1 MIFQIT
7 NHRLLPNRFEI
18 SRFYL
23 RFKSKVSEFQAIF
36 IVSRDHLHRFQPN
49 FSDLSRIL
57 FSFPSSVASLFIGRS
72 ILFIGISIYR
82 YSDEGRGSPTRYIS
96 IYWILIYTRNSIYAN
111 TRKILTLRETSRYL
125 FLRYKCREHFAECS
139 SSVPL
144 SRLLVIMVYNNKR
157 DA

>member
-1 MIFQIT
+1 M
-7 NHRLLPNRFEI
+7 PNRFEI

-36 IVSRDHLHRFQPN
+36 IVSRDHLHRFHPN

-82 YSDEGRGSPTRYIS
+82 YSDEGGVSDTVYFNLLDSYIHAKFDLCQYEKDFNIKRDVEIS
-96 IYWILIYTRNSIYAN
+96 IF
-111 TRKILTLRETSRYL
+111 E
-125 FLRYKCREHFAECS
+125 
-139 SSVPL
+139 V
-144 SRLLVIMVYNNKR
+144 
-157 DA
+157 